1 MSNHNNN
8 NNNNEEAQ
16 MREEIETLKR
26 TTDQILNDYKQLQHE
41 TRMQKQSYDDQ
52 IQKLQK
58 ALKDLVEEI
67 DEEKKT
73 RLALQVEIERLKKTV
88 KREL

>member
-1 MSNHNNN
+1 
-8 NNNNEEAQ
+8 